1 MDNVIKQLIYD
12 AQTITQA
19 HHDGLG
25 SHMIQEAGDIRK
37 GVLRWAGFKGD
48 LVSDKTWISYIPMMP
63 QEVQKV
69 MVALDD
75 ALDCHDT
82 IRYM

>member
-1 MDNVIKQLIYD
+1 MKTINQLIYD
-12 AQTITQA
+12 AQAITRA

-25 SHMIQEAGDIRK
+25 HHMIQEAGDIRK
-37 GVLRWAGFKGD
+37 GVLGWAGFKGD
-48 LVSDKTWISYIPMMP
+48 MVSDKTWISYIPMMP

-75 ALDCHDT
+75 ALDSHDT
-82 IRYM
+82 TRYM